1 MASIT
6 YEGVVQQGHICLN
19 TETSL
24 PEGARVLVV
33 VLPYTGSDY
42 ARRKANRWLAEYVG
56 DMVMADQPLLT
67 QSEDRPIWR
76 FGAYVTS
83 LHHEP
88 FGPVGYVD
96 VDAETGTVLASEDV
110 AQEIA
115 TYGERFERS
124 PLPPNH

>member
-1 MASIT
+1 MASTT
-6 YEGVVQQGHICLN
+6 YEGVVEQGQIRLSPK
-19 TETSL
+19 TDL

-33 VLPYTGSDY
+33 MLPYTDANY

-67 QSEDRPIWR
+67 QSGSRAIWR

-83 LHHEP
+83 LNHDP

-96 VDAETGTVLASEDV
+96 IDAETGTVLADEDV

-115 TYGERFERS
+115 AYGERFERS
-124 PLPPNH
+124 TLLSNG